1 MLSFFSRK
9 EFLVDHLGGL
19 VDIHNHILPGIDD
32 GAKTVEDSIALIK
45 GFGEFGVTRFVCTP
59 HIMHN
64 YYPNTP
70 ETIQQSF
77 EKLKNALNREGMD
90 GVSLDKAAEHMID
103 DNFEQLLRNDQIML
117 LRKYHLLVEMSFL
130 QPPINMNSALD
141 KVISGGLFPVLAHPE
156 RYLFLSSTSKR
167 LRAYK
172 EKGALFQVNLLSLAN
187 YYGSD
192 VKSKALKLMENNLI
206 DFVGSDV
213 HNMQQL
219 KSLKEATI
227 TKKMGKM
234 LDTIVN
240 DTIEQFY

>member
-1 MLSFFSRK
+1 MLNFFSKK
-9 EFLVDHLGGL
+9 EYLIDHLGGL

-32 GAKTVEDSIALIK
+32 GAKKVDDSIALIK

-70 ETIQQSF
+70 KTIQESF
-77 EKLKNALNREGMD
+77 EKLRNALHSEGMD

-103 DNFEQLLRNDQIML
+103 DNFEQLLHNNQTMP

-130 QPPINMNSALD
+130 QPPINMNTALD
-141 KVISGGLFPVLAHPE
+141 KIISKGFFPVLAHPE
-156 RYLFLSSTSKR
+156 RYLFLSSTSNR
-167 LRAYK
+167 LKSYK
-172 EKGALFQVNLLSLAN
+172 EKGVLFQANLLSLAE

-192 VKSKALKLMENNLI
+192 VKAKAVKLMENDLI

-227 TKKMGKM
+227 TKKTSKM
-234 LDTIVN
+234 LYSIVN
-240 DTIEQFY
+240 NTIEQFY